1 MVTSNDKWFNEMDGE
16 PAVPSS
22 RKMHGSGARGNSSA
36 GPAREDYVMTRSTAF
51 HKSGQAYQESFCA
64 GSRSVDMMTK
74 YWTDRGLP
82 GTRRNLIK
90 GGESVASEHGRSGQ
104 APGLAQDQPSP
115 TKAFLHSLQPAS

>member
-51 HKSGQAYQESFCA
+51 HESGHSYQDVVLRRFAKRRHDDE
-64 GSRSVDMMTK
+64 VL
-74 YWTDRGLP
+74 DRP
-82 GTRRNLIK
+82 RVTRNT
-90 GGESVASEHGRSGQ
+90 
-104 APGLAQDQPSP
+104 AQPY
-115 TKAFLHSLQPAS
+115 